1 MSNPND
7 NPLYKTLRE
16 TESMTDEQIDA
27 LLDKLR
33 QMTQPSVAA
42 PPQAKPCTFAPVY
55 YRVIAGSFITI
66 VDARDLPQPHDAV
79 YAAEFAESNR
89 LQAWYLKDETKVVT
103 FSEAIT
109 HDEYVEWL
117 RR

>member
-16 TESMTDEQIDA
+16 TASMTDEQIDT

-33 QMTQPSVAA
+33 LINNNI
-42 PPQAKPCTFAPVY
+42 PPATQAKPCVFAPVY
-55 YRVIAGSFITI
+55 YKVTAGPFVTI
-66 VDARDLPQPHDAV
+66 VDARDLPQPHDAIE
-79 YAAEFAESNR
+79 ASEFAEGNR
-89 LQAWYLKDETKVVT
+89 LQAWYLKDETKVIT
-103 FSEAIT
+103 LSEAIT
-109 HDEYVEWL
+109 HDEYIEWL